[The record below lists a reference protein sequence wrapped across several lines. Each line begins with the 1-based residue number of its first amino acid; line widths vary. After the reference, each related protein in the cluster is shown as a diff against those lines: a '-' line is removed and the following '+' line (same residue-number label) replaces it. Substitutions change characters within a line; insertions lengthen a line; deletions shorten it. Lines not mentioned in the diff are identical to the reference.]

1 MVIKKGK
8 NMINYIVLT
17 KSYKYEFETRQEALK
32 KATALEFIGSAV
44 SLFLIQSKGMLLIH
58 ETKGE

>member
-1 MVIKKGK
+1 
-8 NMINYIVLT
+8 MINYIVLT